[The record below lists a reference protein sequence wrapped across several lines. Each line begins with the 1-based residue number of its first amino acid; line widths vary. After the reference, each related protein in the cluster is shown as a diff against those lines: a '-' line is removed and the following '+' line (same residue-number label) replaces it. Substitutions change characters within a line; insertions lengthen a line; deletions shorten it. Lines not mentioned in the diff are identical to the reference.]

1 MFPIAMKFW
10 IHFHIL
16 TSINFAPPYKNMEDE
31 IWVDPYKVPL
41 PQPGVGRKKTLNEER
56 AAQYRLRKSYRLSR

>member
-1 MFPIAMKFW
+1 
-10 IHFHIL
+10 
-16 TSINFAPPYKNMEDE
+16 MEDE